1 MAIRITDKLYSS
13 TVAGIVADSFSISG
27 GYITVQTLEE
37 RDNLNVEALIKGQ
50 PLYITNEGKSY
61 RWGGSS
67 WEEDTLDEEAY
78 SHIYN
83 KSNPHEVTK
92 DQLDLD
98 QVDNT
103 SDMDKPISNATQT
116 ALNNME
122 SQTVKRV
129 GDQEIKGSLTL
140 TKEEGEDNFTG
151 NLVVQGNLVVS
162 GATIVENHETL
173 QVADNILILNSNGNS
188 LGSALSGTVI
198 KTATD
203 TAYGIVYNAVDDSVS
218 LGKGIIDD
226 KENFI
231 FNEGE
236 GNPIAIRDQ
245 ADSFSNGNLIVWDS
259 AKNRLVDGGAV
270 PTLETLGGASQD
282 DILNINS
289 VLESHAKSITNLN
302 SKGES
307 IENSIL
313 TINNN
318 IGDLTSLPTSDKTV
332 KGSIAEVYNKL
343 GVDVTRVSD
352 NLTSHQ
358 NNKTNPHEVT
368 IDQLIN
374 RNTAFNSNFETSHN
388 NIKMNGVASVG
399 TLNTIARADH
409 IHPVDTSRAPA
420 IHTEV
425 EANSITLGHVKVD
438 SAMDDNSFNPVQ
450 NKVIKSYIE
459 DQISGL
465 TSVYNPIIEN
475 YSNIG
480 DSSKTITSVT
490 QSNGKV
496 EVIYNDIN
504 IKQSQVENL
513 INDLGNINTSIT
525 DEISARSTKD
535 TELETAIADEAS
547 VRAAQ
552 DAAILSQMQGSLANS
567 ITELTSNYNL
577 NILKNLPADTTKK
590 YLLFYNDNEEWD
602 WLPLKIEQ
610 WIFESEDGAS
620 TSKNICLLE

>member
-50 PLYITNEGKSY
+50 PLYIADEGKSY

-67 WEEDTLDEEAY
+67 WEEDTLDEDTY
-78 SHIYN
+78 SHIQN

-92 DQLDLD
+92 DQLGLD

-103 SDMDKPISNATQT
+103 SDMNKPISNATQT
-116 ALNNME
+116 ALNNIE

-129 GDQEIKGSLTL
+129 GDQEIKGSLIL
-140 TKEEGEDNFTG
+140 TKEEGEGNFTG

-162 GATIVENHETL
+162 GTTVVENHETL

-203 TAYGIVYNAVDDSVS
+203 TAYGIVYNTMDDSIS
-218 LGKGIIDD
+218 LGKGVIDD

-231 FNEGE
+231 FNEDE
-236 GNPIAIRDQ
+236 GNPIAVRDQ

-270 PTLETLGGASQD
+270 PTLEILGGASQN

-289 VLESHAKSITNLN
+289 VLESHTNSITNLN
-302 SKGES
+302 SKDEN

-313 TINNN
+313 TISNN
-318 IGDLTSLPTSDKTV
+318 IGDLTSLPTRNKTV

-343 GVDVTRVSD
+343 EVDVTGVSD

-374 RNTAFNSNFETSHN
+374 RNTAFNSNFETSHS

-420 IHTEV
+420 THTEV

-438 SAMDDNSFNPVQ
+438 SVMDGNSFNPVQ

-465 TSVYNPIIEN
+465 TSVYNPIIEG
-475 YSNIG
+475 YSSIG

-535 TELETAIADEAS
+535 TELETTIADEAS

-552 DAAILSQMQGSLANS
+552 DAIILSQMQASIANS
-567 ITELTSNYNL
+567 IDELIRNYNL
-577 NILKNLPADTTKK
+577 DLMLNLPTDTTKK
-590 YLLFYNDNEEWD
+590 YVLSYDGINSKWKWEGLN
-602 WLPLKIEQ
+602 L
-610 WIFESEDGAS
+610 IFENE
-620 TSKNICLLE
+620 NVEVN